1 MILMEAARR
10 RMPWRRWTVWQLP
23 LPVRVLVLVMFGTY
37 LSAFGTGLST
47 TALNWHD
54 ILTTI
59 AFLVAAVLSV
69 EASMRLAWPR
79 ARRDRISRDF
89 LGVWTLPVALLL
101 PPVYVIAMVT
111 LRTVYMQL
119 RLWHGDTIKVAYNAA
134 CIGLSYAAASVV
146 AGMALGPGRIDGISN
161 ALSFGRREAVGVLFA
176 VAAWWVVNLGLVL
189 AIVALTGGRQAAAGI
204 FKSPEGFLTD
214 MVDVSVGVL
223 AALLWAA
230 NPLAVVLLVPPVLLM
245 QHQLFSGL
253 RKAVRTDLL
262 TDVANP
268 QFWREVAGRE
278 LERAAASKSSL
289 AILMVDID
297 HFKAVNDEYGHL
309 TGDAVL
315 ACVAR
320 TITQALRPR
329 DLVGRLG
336 GEEFGAIL
344 AGLNLLDAEGAA
356 ERVRSQVSE
365 VRVRSDRGVWV
376 SVSVSVGVAE
386 LSVSGGDLQRL
397 LGAADNALYAAKSA
411 GRNCVRVAG
420 PRRGEVIDLRAR
432 GELVGDKTGA
442 LDETSA

>member
-10 RMPWRRWTVWQLP
+10 RMPWRRWTVWHLP

-37 LSAFGTGLST
+37 LSAFGTALST

-54 ILTTI
+54 VMTTT

-79 ARRDRISRDF
+79 ARKDRISRDF

-111 LRTVYMQL
+111 LRTAYMQL
-119 RLWHGDTIKVAYNAA
+119 RLWHGDPIKVAYNAA

-146 AGMALGPGRIDGISN
+146 AGMALGPGRIAISN
-161 ALSFGRREAVGVLFA
+161 DLSFGRREAVGILFA
-176 VAAWWVVNLGLVL
+176 VSTWWVVNLGLVL
-189 AIVALTGGRQAAAGI
+189 AIVALTGGRQAAAGV

-214 MVDVSVGVL
+214 MVDVSVGIL

-230 NPLAVVLLVPPVLLM
+230 NPLVVVLLVPPVLLM

-278 LERAAASKSSL
+278 LERAAASRSSL

-315 ACVAR
+315 ASVAR

-386 LSVSGGDLQRL
+386 LSVTGGNLYRL
-397 LGAADNALYAAKSA
+397 LGAADSALYAAKSA

-420 PRRGEVIDLRAR
+420 SRPGEVIDLRGR
-432 GELVGDKTGA
+432 GEKVAA
-442 LDETSA
+442 LDETPA